1 MKSIS
6 KLVIVGALITS
17 QATFARGG
25 DRVGNG
31 GNSIASHF
39 STIARNVHM
48 IWEDICTNE
57 QDPEGYCRYLKDFKG
72 LLDKDTDKYVSV
84 KGEKDPEKVKAYDGE
99 VREAINLTDPDE
111 IIVNESAWKD
121 MESDPTVYS
130 RRINLVMHEYLTFIG
145 LDGSDHYDFSAAI
158 YGMIVRKGYDL
169 NKLTRVEG
177 LPSPCSLS
185 IKGQTNMDTHDQ
197 FKKGL
202 IKKGYLVKS
211 SNEDTRYK
219 LSLVAKCA
227 DRSSMNACALH
238 AHVTD
243 TYTDSVSFDE
253 MIIDSNIFSKRSRL
267 FEKLSNKILERFPV
281 RNCVNR
287 KL

>member
-6 KLVIVGALITS
+6 KIALVGALVVS
-17 QATFARGG
+17 QVSFARGG

-48 IWEDICTNE
+48 VWDDICTNE
-57 QDPEGYCRYLKDFKG
+57 QDPEGYCHYIKDFEG
-72 LLDKDTDKYVSV
+72 LLNKDSGKYVLV

-99 VREAINLTDPDE
+99 VREAINYTDPDE

-121 MESDPTVYS
+121 METDPKVYS

-145 LDGSDHYDFSAAI
+145 LDGSDHYDSSTAI
-158 YGMIVRKGYDL
+158 FGMLSRKGYDL
-169 NKLTRVEG
+169 NKLTRIEG

-185 IKGQTNMDTHDQ
+185 IEGHSDLDTHEQ

-202 IKKGYLVKS
+202 IKKGYLVKNT
-211 SNEDTRYK
+211 NEETRFD

-227 DRSSMNACALH
+227 DKTAINACALH

-243 TYTDSVSFDE
+243 NYTGAVSFDE
-253 MIIDSNIFSKRSRL
+253 MTIDSAVLSKRSKL
-267 FEKLSNKILERFPV
+267 FKKLADRILEKFPSRKC
-281 RNCVNR
+281 RNL
-287 KL
+287 KK